1 MAHQFGVPLGD
12 PVSPPNA
19 RGPDGRVLTG
29 RYCRLEKLNAAI
41 HGPALWACAHA
52 EPADRWAYL
61 GDVGPFGEDD
71 EAAFA
76 DLVAVHADSSDPFF
90 YAVIPDCGEAQGW
103 LSLMRHDIP
112 NGVIETGWI
121 WLSNALSGTRAA
133 TEAHYLAMRH
143 AFDDLSMRRYE
154 WKCNALNGP
163 SCNAAER
170 LGFTFEGLFRQHQ
183 ITRGRNRDTAWYSL
197 LDHEWPRAK
206 SAFNAWLEPANFDA
220 NGVQK
225 ASLSELRRG

>member
-12 PVSPPNA
+12 PVSPPGA

-29 RYCRLEKLNAAI
+29 RYCRLEKLDDAI
-41 HGPALWACAHA
+41 HGSALWDCART
-52 EPADRWAYL
+52 EPTDRWAYL
-61 GDVGPFGEDD
+61 GDVGPFGDGE

-76 DLVAVHADSSDPFF
+76 ALVADHAASADPFF
-90 YAVIPDCGEAQGW
+90 YAVIPDGGEAQGW

-121 WLSNALSGTRAA
+121 WLSEALSGTRAA
-133 TEAHYLAMRH
+133 TEAHYLAMAH
-143 AFDDLSMRRYE
+143 AFDDLGMRRYE

-183 ITRGRNRDTAWYSL
+183 IARGRNRDTAWYSI
-197 LDHEWPRAK
+197 LDHEWSGIKA
-206 SAFNAWLEPANFDA
+206 AFEAWLDPANFDA
-220 NGVQK
+220 GGVQK
-225 ASLSELRRG
+225 FRLRDLRRE